1 MTHQHTTVPVV
12 ITEQQGPSRPTSTI
26 RTYYYDA
33 EFRLA
38 IAMDITSEG
47 EILVALAACRSNDV
61 FQRRPNR
68 IDRLRGQMRRNAKLI
83 LDGRLDLQY
92 RMMASGEDSKRNN
105 YVVRFTNTY
114 TGNKPLRDVWFP
126 ILDFFRKFVHETY
139 GEPYEKKNGN
149 TTELAFRLI
158 KERNVSEIL
167 YTLHEF
173 AGRFKPLINTP
184 VVAKTVE

>member
-12 ITEQQGPSRPTSTI
+12 ITEQQGPSRPNSTI

-92 RMMASGEDSKRNN
+92 RMMANGEDSKRNN

-184 VVAKTVE
+184 VVA